1 MTPTHSRNQSAETN
15 ASSSYNMI
23 LEHVLQYP
31 GSYEI
36 PLRTMYTL
44 NCAPRAQPL
53 PKDLS
58 RAPTPTG
65 NSNVSPI
72 SGHFAWGEAESAT
85 MNFTS
90 QLMGHIESLPVQPS
104 SLPPTFII
112 SFASRCFSPCLGN
125 VDFPQALTALDY
137 LRDLET
143 RRRREVTAAYD
154 RVGIQEDTFAADV
167 EAVSTQFPGIALWA
181 KNVEGKNKKAEI
193 YYSQLWLG
201 LRRWVS
207 VQCHCPIVSYATNLA

>member
-1 MTPTHSRNQSAETN
+1 
-15 ASSSYNMI
+15 MI

-65 NSNVSPI
+65 NSNISPVS
-72 SGHFAWGEAESAT
+72 GQFAWGEAESAT

-90 QLMGHIESLPVQPS
+90 QLMGHIGSLPSQPS
-104 SLPPTFII
+104 SLPPAFII
-112 SFASRCFSPCLGN
+112 SFTSRCFHPCLAL

-143 RRRREVTAAYD
+143 RRRREVAAAYD
-154 RVGIQEDTFAADV
+154 RVGIHETTFAADV

-193 YYSQLWLG
+193 CYSQLWLG

-207 VQCHCPIVSYATNLA
+207 N

>member
-1 MTPTHSRNQSAETN
+1 MSSNHSRNGSEDTN
-15 ASSSYNMI
+15 ATTSSYNMI

-44 NCAPRAQPL
+44 NCVSRAQPL

-65 NSNVSPI
+65 SRNTSPI
-72 SGHFAWGEAESAT
+72 ATQNAWNDTESAT
-85 MNFTS
+85 VNFTS
-90 QLMGHIESLPVQPS
+90 QLMSHINSMPHQPS
-104 SLPPTFII
+104 SLPPVFII
-112 SFASRCFSPCLGN
+112 SFVGRIFPPSLTM
-125 VDFPQALTALDY
+125 VDFTQGLAALDY

-143 RRRREVTAAYD
+143 RRRKELIAAFSRTEIRTESFD
-154 RVGIQEDTFAADV
+154 SDIEKISER
-167 EAVSTQFPGIALWA
+167 FPGIALWA
-181 KNVEGKNKKAEI
+181 KNLEGKNMKAERC
-193 YYSQLWLG
+193 YAKMWLG

-207 VQCHCPIVSYATNLA
+207 SRLFLQGALY